1 MHNVERG
8 EGVER
13 AAVDLAEGGGAVA
26 GQRRNGVGRGYFG
39 SGTRVSAFEDAGDRP
54 TSHASQDGVM

>member
-1 MHNVERG
+1 VDRVERG

-39 SGTRVSAFEDAGDRP
+39 SGTRVSAFEDAL
-54 TSHASQDGVM
+54 DGQRLEAPEVLRA